1 MDLSISTSTWTS
13 KQTLTQIAAVEVL
26 ELAPLPHE
34 AVGALAVVQDG
45 VSDLHGEARRA
56 VQAVA
61 GGETQHC
68 TILC

>member
-34 AVGALAVVQDG
+34 PVRALAVVEDG
-45 VSDLHGEARRA
+45 VGDLHSEAGGA
-56 VQAVA
+56 VQAVPV
-61 GGETQHC
+61 
-68 TILC
+68 